1 MAARP
6 GWRRVEKP
14 EFGYAV
20 SVPYGWAERPPDPAN
35 SPLETAR
42 FADPEDPR
50 HSLIV
55 FRGRPRP
62 GVTALRAAEA
72 TEPVLR
78 AAGFD
83 GFALSAED
91 IAGRDGAR
99 LECARHDAGRTWAV
113 REYFVVHDDVR
124 FVLGCGSAVPDEDDR
139 LFAAIAGGFEILTAG
154 ATG

>member
-1 MAARP
+1 M
-6 GWRRVEKP
+6 GWQRVEKT

-20 SVPYGWAERPPDPAN
+20 SVPDGWVERPPDLAN

-42 FADPEDPR
+42 FADPADPR
-50 HSLIV
+50 HSLVV

-78 AAGFD
+78 AAGFG
-83 GFALSAED
+83 GFAISEEPV
-91 IAGRDGAR
+91 AGRDGAR
-99 LECARHDAGRTWAV
+99 LECARHDEGRTWAV

-124 FVLGCGSAVPDEDDR
+124 FVLGCGSAAPDEDDG
-139 LFAAIAGGFEILTAG
+139 LFAAVAEGFEILG
-154 ATG
+154 DRPR